1 MTGRSTISYAA
12 MVNKN
17 PVKSEET
24 SSVAPSQP
32 AVTKTKKINPKIDP
46 ILKEEPKEEFPELN
60 KTASSPIPDASVVVV
75 VEQPKQEPVDVV
87 VVEEAKQ
94 QAEAV
99 DSNDGEFIEK
109 KKRNSDRNRD
119 NKQRFNSSS
128 QANRRPPQSQ
138 RSSQPPRS
146 ANRRPNDTNSLSGRR
161 DSSEVATKTFGEKF
175 DEEKAKYTERFKE
188 ITGDYCF
195 KLVKGDLFS
204 ADENVSLAHCVSED
218 FTMSKGIAT
227 EFKKRFNNVP
237 KLLEQNTKIGGC
249 AYLKDND
256 RYLFY
261 LVTKKFTFHK
271 PYYNS
276 IEKSLKEM
284 RAMCRKFEVKDLAM
298 PMIGSGLD
306 RLDWNL
312 VEKIIDHV
320 FKKENLNIT
329 IYKFEKNRQTFT
341 NKSDDNLVSASI
353 SSNWNWY

>member
-1 MTGRSTISYAA
+1 M
-12 MVNKN
+12 NK
-17 PVKSEET
+17 K
-24 SSVAPSQP
+24 
-32 AVTKTKKINPKIDP
+32 D
-46 ILKEEPKEEFPELN
+46 
-60 KTASSPIPDASVVVV
+60 
-75 VEQPKQEPVDVV
+75 
-87 VVEEAKQ
+87 
-94 QAEAV
+94 
-99 DSNDGEFIEK
+99 
-109 KKRNSDRNRD
+109 
-119 NKQRFNSSS
+119 
-128 QANRRPPQSQ
+128 
-138 RSSQPPRS
+138 
-146 ANRRPNDTNSLSGRR
+146 
-161 DSSEVATKTFGEKF
+161 
-175 DEEKAKYTERFKE
+175 
-188 ITGDYCF
+188 
-195 KLVKGDLFS
+195 
-204 ADENVSLAHCVSED
+204 
-218 FTMSKGIAT
+218 
-227 EFKKRFNNVP
+227 
-237 KLLEQNTKIGGC
+237 TKIGGC

-353 SSNWNWY
+353 SSN